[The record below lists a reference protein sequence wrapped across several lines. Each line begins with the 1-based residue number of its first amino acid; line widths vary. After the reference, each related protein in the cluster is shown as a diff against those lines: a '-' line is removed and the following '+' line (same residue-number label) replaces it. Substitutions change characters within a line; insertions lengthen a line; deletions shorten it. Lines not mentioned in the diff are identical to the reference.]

1 MPRQSDMY
9 THDMTRIGG
18 TGIGLTEIQED
29 IAIVALGMM
38 NAMSVVVDEMI
49 TGGMIGEIDGIVEVI
64 GAAPAVNIGKYNG
77 KSTIAYLPLDLIS

>member
-1 MPRQSDMY
+1 MY

-64 GAAPAVNIGKYNG
+64 GAAPAGNIGKYDG
-77 KSTIAYLPLDLIS
+77 KSTIMLIYL